1 MGLNL
6 MKNICSKM
14 LNPYRV
20 KSLPRNSPLSTGF
33 TCGYSHLT
41 TSWLPLINH
50 YYLNIIELKID
61 MKIFQNLKWLLLFI
75 ILVSSSPVFS
85 QNTYTFFE
93 SFQAFKPNAKGELS
107 FNFDNATFFRN
118 NEYTGKIVDGYT
130 LPGAWIR
137 PKLEYYPDDKLRV
150 ELGGNVLKY
159 NGREEYYNL
168 TPWFSVIYQPTQR
181 LSLIMG
187 NLNNDSNHDLIEPLL
202 EPERFLTAKPEAGFQ
217 VKYNAP
223 KFTTDI
229 WFDWQQFIIQGDP
242 FQERFVFG
250 ARTNLKIF
258 DKNNSELAF
267 PMTFYG
273 QHQGG
278 EITNSSL
285 GLAHSYITMTPG
297 LTFNRRVSDKTI
309 KGWSLNAYYSLST
322 FPMDKSFYN
331 KSNGWGFYAN
341 GNIDTRLGGLTLA
354 YWHGHDYY
362 TPQGGN
368 IYQNL
373 SQLGNGLIPNNELVN
388 LKYHFDKEIFPST
401 HFGFML
407 DYYYDTINKTQSN
420 AEGLYLVINFGI
432 PLKKVRE

>member
-1 MGLNL
+1 MGKMYNISNKNL
-6 MKNICSKM
+6 ALCV
-14 LNPYRV
+14 LF
-20 KSLPRNSPLSTGF
+20 LSF
-33 TCGYSHLT
+33 DISV
-41 TSWLPLINH
+41 
-50 YYLNIIELKID
+50 
-61 MKIFQNLKWLLLFI
+61 Q
-75 ILVSSSPVFS
+75 S
-85 QNTYTFFE
+85 QNAYPFFE
-93 SFQAFKPNAKGELS
+93 SYQPVKQNAKGELS

-118 NEYTGKIVDGYT
+118 NEYSGNIVTGYT

-168 TPWFSVIYQPTQR
+168 TPWFSVIYQPIPR

-187 NLNNDSNHDLIEPLL
+187 NLNNDRNHDLIEPLL

-250 ARTNLKIF
+250 ARTNLKLI

-273 QHQGG
+273 QHSGG
-278 EITNSSL
+278 EITTSTV

-297 LTFNRRVSDKTI
+297 LTFNRKISNNTI
-309 KGWSLNAYYSLST
+309 KGWSLNSFYSLST
-322 FPMDKSFYN
+322 FPLDKSFYN
-331 KSNGWGFYAN
+331 KSSGWGFYAF
-341 GNIDTRLGGLTLA
+341 GNIDTHLGGLMLA
-354 YWHGHDYY
+354 YWHGHDFY

-368 IYQNL
+368 LYQNL
-373 SQLGNGLIPNNELVN
+373 SQLGNGLIPNNDLIN
-388 LKYHFDKEIFPST
+388 LKYHFDKEIFSNT

-407 DYYYDTINKTQSN
+407 DYYYDTINKIASN

-432 PLKKVRE
+432 PLKKVKEGL